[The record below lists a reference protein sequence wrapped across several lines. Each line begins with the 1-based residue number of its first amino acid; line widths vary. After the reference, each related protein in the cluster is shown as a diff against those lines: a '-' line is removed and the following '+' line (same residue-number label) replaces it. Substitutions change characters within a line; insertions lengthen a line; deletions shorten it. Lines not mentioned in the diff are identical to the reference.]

1 MPKILG
7 VNIDSG
13 SLNVSLIA
21 STFRSVKHIKT
32 ERTVLPEGIEEKN
45 SVMLEALTKWQKEL
59 MPAGVVIGLPL
70 QNFSW
75 RTIEMPPMK
84 KTDMHNALY
93 FELEKYLPL
102 PMDEYLFD
110 FVVTGSG
117 KTAPNMV
124 KVLVISIKKDILNGF
139 LKIVIEAGMEILSV
153 RCSTTDILCGV
164 LDISG
169 EKRLE
174 GIFVNVTDDAY
185 EIVGLHD
192 SMPAYMKKVP
202 KAVDVRDE
210 IAALAMQFPGKVYVA
225 GPMDQ
230 AVTSEFNSR
239 KFQVLTPDL
248 LASSYVKKTFLNLN
262 FLPAEFI
269 KEKKDYYPYI
279 IGGLAAAT
287 VLIFLLT
294 GMLAWYKDWR
304 ASTEIEA
311 KVSAIKSKASGI
323 IDAQKKLDLLQSD
336 LGVLLEFQNKSNMT
350 IRVLST
356 LSKTLPKDAWLM
368 NLSIDDKGKV
378 EMEGFTN
385 KTATLVVALE
395 KTKAFKNI
403 SFSAPIIS
411 KNNEERFAL
420 KMEVEGF

>member
-13 SLNVSLIA
+13 SLNASLID

-32 ERTVLPEGIEEKN
+32 EKTVLPESREERN
-45 SVMLEALTKWQKEL
+45 SAILEVLKKWQKEF

-75 RTIEMPPMK
+75 RTIEMPSMK
-84 KTDMHNALY
+84 KTDMQNALY

-102 PMDEYLFD
+102 PMDEYLYD
-110 FVVTGSG
+110 FLVTGSG

-124 KVLVISIKKDILNGF
+124 KVLVFSIKKEILNSL
-139 LKIVIEAGMEILSV
+139 LKIVTEAGLEILSV
-153 RCSTTDILCGV
+153 RCSTTDVLCGV
-164 LDISG
+164 MDISG

-174 GIFVNVTDDAY
+174 GIFVNVSDNAY
-185 EIVGLHD
+185 EIAGLHD
-192 SMPAYMKKVP
+192 SMPVLMKKVP
-202 KAVDVRDE
+202 KTVELRDE
-210 IAALAMQFPGKVYVA
+210 VAALAIQYPGKLYVA
-225 GPMDQ
+225 GPVDQ
-230 AVTSEFNSR
+230 SVTSEFNSR

-279 IGGLAAAT
+279 IGGLAGAT
-287 VLIFLLT
+287 ILIFLLT
-294 GMLAWYKDWR
+294 GLIAWYKDWR
-304 ASTEIEA
+304 ALGEIEA
-311 KVSAIKSKASGI
+311 KISAIESKASGTI
-323 IDAQKKLDLLQSD
+323 EAQKKLELLQNDKS
-336 LGVLLEFQNKSNMT
+336 VVIEFQNKSNAA
-350 IRVLST
+350 IRILST
-356 LSKTLPKDAWLM
+356 LSKTLPKEAWLM

-378 EMEGFTN
+378 EMEGFTA
-385 KTATLVVALE
+385 KTSNLVVALE
-395 KTKAFKNI
+395 GSKVFKNI

-411 KNNEERFAL
+411 KDREERFAL

>member
-7 VNIDSG
+7 VDIDSA
-13 SLNVSLIA
+13 SLNASLVD
-21 STFRSVKHIKT
+21 STFRSVKHIKA
-32 ERTVLPEGIEEKN
+32 ERMVLPESREERN
-45 SVMLEALTKWQKEL
+45 TVILEALTKWQKEL

-75 RTIEMPPMK
+75 RTIEMPSMK
-84 KTDMHNALY
+84 KSDMQNALY

-102 PMDEYLFD
+102 PMDEYLYD
-110 FVVTGSG
+110 FLVTGSG

-124 KVLVISIKKDILNGF
+124 KVLVFSIKKDILTDL
-139 LKIVIEAGMEILSV
+139 LKLVKEAGMEILSV

-164 LDISG
+164 MDISG
-169 EKRLE
+169 EKSLE
-174 GIFVNVTDDAY
+174 GLFVNVADDSY
-185 EIVGLHD
+185 EIVGLHA
-192 SMPAYMKKVP
+192 SIPVYVKKVP
-202 KAVDVRDE
+202 KDVRVKDE
-210 IAALAMQFPGKVYVA
+210 IAALAVQYPGKLYIA

-230 AVTSEFNSR
+230 SVASEFNGR

-262 FLPAEFI
+262 FLPAEFV

-287 VLIFLLT
+287 ILIFLLA
-294 GMLAWYKDWR
+294 GVIAWYKDW
-304 ASTEIEA
+304 STSKEIETKIA
-311 KVSAIKSKASGI
+311 AIKSKASGTI
-323 IDAQKKLDLLQSD
+323 EAQKQLDLLQSD
-336 LGVLLEFQNKSNMT
+336 RGVLLEFQNKSNVA

-356 LSKTLPKDAWLM
+356 LSNTLPKDAWLM

-378 EMEGFTN
+378 EMEGFTA
-385 KTATLVVALE
+385 KTSNLVVALE
-395 KTKAFKNI
+395 KSNAFKNI

-411 KNNEERFAL
+411 KDREERFAL

>member
-13 SLNVSLIA
+13 SLNASLID
-21 STFRSVKHIKT
+21 STFRSVKHLKT
-32 ERTVLPEGIEEKN
+32 ERTVLPDNREERN
-45 SVMLEALTKWQKEL
+45 SVMLDVLTKWQKDH

-75 RTIEMPPMK
+75 RTIEMPSMK
-84 KTDMHNALY
+84 KADMQNALY

-102 PMDEYLFD
+102 PMDEYLYD
-110 FVVTGSG
+110 FSVTGSG

-124 KVLVISIKKDILNGF
+124 KVLVFSIKKDILNGL

-164 LDISG
+164 VDISG
-169 EKRLE
+169 EKKLE
-174 GIFVNVTDDAY
+174 GIFLNVSDDAY
-185 EIVGLHD
+185 EIAGLHE
-192 SMPAYMKKVP
+192 SLPVYLKRVP
-202 KAVDVRDE
+202 KAVEVKDE
-210 IAALAMQFPGKVYVA
+210 IAELAVQYPGKLYVA
-225 GPMDQ
+225 GPIDQ
-230 AVTSEFNSR
+230 SVTSEFNSR

-248 LASSYVKKTFLNLN
+248 LASSYVKKTLLNLN

-269 KEKKDYYPYI
+269 KEKKDRYPYL

-287 VLIFLLT
+287 VLIFLLA
-294 GMLAWYKDWR
+294 GVIAWYKDWS
-304 ASTEIEA
+304 AINDIEA
-311 KVSAIKSKASGI
+311 KISAIKSKASGTI
-323 IDAQKKLDLLQSD
+323 EAKKKLDLLQSD
-336 LGVLLEFQNKSNMT
+336 RSVLLEFQNKSNVT

-356 LSKTLPKDAWLM
+356 LSKTMPKDAWLM

-378 EMEGFTN
+378 EMEGFTS
-385 KTATLVVALE
+385 KTSNLVVALE
-395 KTKAFKNI
+395 KSNAFKNI

-411 KNNEERFAL
+411 KNKEERFAL

>member
-13 SLNVSLIA
+13 SLNASLID

-32 ERTVLPEGIEEKN
+32 EKIVLPESAEERN
-45 SVMLEALTKWQKEL
+45 GVILEALTKWQKEL

-75 RTIEMPPMK
+75 RTVEMPSMK
-84 KTDMHNALY
+84 KADMRNALY

-110 FVVTGSG
+110 FLIDGSG
-117 KTAPNMV
+117 KTELNMV
-124 KVLVISIKKDILNGF
+124 KVLVFSIKKDILNSL
-139 LKIVIEAGMEILSV
+139 LKIVVEAGMEILSV

-164 LDISG
+164 MDISG

-174 GIFVNVTDDAY
+174 GIFLNVSDDAY
-185 EIVGLHD
+185 EILGLHD
-192 SMPAYMKKVP
+192 SIPLYMKKIP
-202 KAVDVRDE
+202 KVGEVRDE
-210 IAALAMQFPGKVYVA
+210 IAALTIQYPGKLYVA
-225 GPMDQ
+225 GPIDQ
-230 AVTSEFNSR
+230 SVTSAFNSR
-239 KFQVLTPDL
+239 KFQVLAPDL
-248 LASSYVKKTFLNLN
+248 LAASYVKKTFLNLN
-262 FLPAEFI
+262 FLPAEYV

-279 IGGLAAAT
+279 AGGLAAAT
-287 VLIFLLT
+287 VLVFLLT
-294 GMLAWYKDWR
+294 GLLAWYKDWR
-304 ASTEIEA
+304 AGGEIEA
-311 KVSAIKSKASGI
+311 KISALKSKASGTI
-323 IDAQKKLDLLQSD
+323 EAQKKLDLLQSD
-336 LGVLLEFQNKSNMT
+336 MSVLLEFQNKSNIA

-378 EMEGFTN
+378 EIEGFTA
-385 KTATLVVALE
+385 KTSTMVVALE
-395 KTKAFKNI
+395 KSNVFKNI
-403 SFSAPIIS
+403 SFSAPIIA
-411 KNNEERFAL
+411 KNKEERSAL

>member
-13 SLNVSLIA
+13 SLNASLID
-21 STFRSVKHIKT
+21 STFRSVKHLKT
-32 ERTVLPEGIEEKN
+32 ERTVLPGNKEERN
-45 SVMLEALTKWQKEL
+45 SVILETLTKWQKEL
-59 MPAGVVIGLPL
+59 MPTGVVIGLPL

-75 RTIEMPPMK
+75 RTIEMPSMK
-84 KTDMHNALY
+84 KTDMQNALY

-102 PMDEYLFD
+102 PMDEYLYD
-110 FVVTGSG
+110 FLVAGSG
-117 KTAPNMV
+117 KRAPNMV
-124 KVLVISIKKDILNGF
+124 KVMVFSIKKDILNGL

-164 LDISG
+164 MDISG

-174 GIFVNVTDDAY
+174 GIFVNVSDDAY
-185 EIVGLHD
+185 ELAGLLD
-192 SMPAYMKKVP
+192 SVPVYMKRVP
-202 KAVDVRDE
+202 KAVEVKDE
-210 IAALAMQFPGKVYVA
+210 IAALAIQYPGKLYVS

-230 AVTSEFNSR
+230 SVTCEFNSR

-269 KEKKDYYPYI
+269 KEKKDHYPYI

-287 VLIFLLT
+287 ILIFLLT
-294 GMLAWYKDWR
+294 GVVAWFKDWR
-304 ASTEIEA
+304 ASGEIEA
-311 KVSAIKSKASGI
+311 KITAIKSKASGTI
-323 IDAQKKLDLLQSD
+323 EAQKKLDLLQNDRSE
-336 LGVLLEFQNKSNMT
+336 LLEFQNKSNIT
-350 IRVLST
+350 IRVLSI

-378 EMEGFTN
+378 EMEGFTT
-385 KTATLVVALE
+385 KTSNLVVALE
-395 KTKAFKNI
+395 KSNVFKNI

-411 KNNEERFAL
+411 KNREERFAL
-420 KMEVEGF
+420 KMEAEGF